1 MHQMVSQTR
10 IGDGVVDHAEWQ
22 TGGVQWGGENDHQI
36 LPDNSN
42 VGMIV
47 HKGCIR
53 KGMLQVVLALAVSEF
68 DKMRMYSFRTT
79 GSNVYDFFYRIL
91 GCYVL
96 TILTAPSLI
105 TP

>member
-1 MHQMVSQTR
+1 MANPEACS
-10 IGDGVVDHAEWQ
+10 
-22 TGGVQWGGENDHQI
+22 GEEKTNHQI

-53 KGMLQVVLALAVSEF
+53 KGMLRSSLHWPFSEF
-68 DKMRMYSFRTT
+68 DKNA
-79 GSNVYDFFYRIL
+79 NVFLSYNRVERVRFFYRIL

-96 TILTAPSLI
+96 TIFTAPSLI